1 MNDTERLEHQAELFG
16 SLFLLTQHL
25 ARRADA
31 AMEPLGLTTKQW
43 LLLAILVKRFAGQ
56 TPTLTEAALWY
67 GSSRQNVKQIAL
79 QLESRGF
86 LRLVTDPKDKRV
98 LRLQLTE
105 HVRLLET
112 PQEHQR
118 QVDLLTGLFAALS
131 DPDLARFLEL
141 VRRELAA
148 IAPQGL
154 A

>member
-1 MNDTERLEHQAELFG
+1 MNDTERLERQADLFG

-25 ARRADA
+25 ARRADTV
-31 AMEPLGLTTKQW
+31 MEPVELTTKQW

-79 QLESRGF
+79 QLESRGY
-86 LRLVTDPKDKRV
+86 LRLVTDPKDRRA
-98 LRLQLTE
+98 LRLQLTDR
-105 HVRLLET
+105 VRRLET
-112 PQEHQR
+112 PEEHQR
-118 QVDLLTGLFAALS
+118 QADLLNGLFAALS
-131 DPDLARFLEL
+131 DPELARFLDL